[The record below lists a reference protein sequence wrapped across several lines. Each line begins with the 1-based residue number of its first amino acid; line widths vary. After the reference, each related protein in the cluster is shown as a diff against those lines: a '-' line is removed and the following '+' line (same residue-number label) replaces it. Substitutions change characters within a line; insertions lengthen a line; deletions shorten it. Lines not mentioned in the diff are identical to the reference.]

1 MKKIVLLLAICSPF
15 LLHAQGFQVS
25 LQGQKQQAMAGA
37 GTALVTDGAALF
49 YNPGGVSFL
58 KNNSISVGAT
68 PVISHGKFLDKASST
83 ESETNSPVG
92 TPFTGY
98 VVLGKKESNLKYGIA
113 VYTPFGSTISW
124 QNDWTGRFVTTRVQL
139 LSVYFQPTISYKIN
153 EKLGI
158 GGGFVYGVGKGNFYR
173 DLPVVDDDGQY
184 GKAELEGNSKGVG
197 YNVGVFYKPAKNV
210 SFGIT
215 YRSGVE
221 MKIKKGNAKFSVPAS
236 LAASFPSGDFS
247 ANVKLPK
254 IITFGTAIN
263 PTSKL
268 TLAFDAS
275 FIGWKTFD
283 TLTFDYANNTNE
295 LPDTKL
301 ARNYKNTFS
310 YRLGAQYSLTS
321 KFDARFGI
329 KYLVSPVA
337 DGYVSPD
344 VPDATHFNYSLGL
357 GYKLSSRLAAD
368 VSFTF
373 QSMEREDTNIET
385 QVSGTYKTYI
395 YMPGLSLN
403 YNF

>member
-1 MKKIVLLLAICSPF
+1 MDK
-15 LLHAQGFQVS
+15 
-25 LQGQKQQAMAGA
+25 
-37 GTALVTDGAALF
+37 T
-49 YNPGGVSFL
+49 SFE
-58 KNNSISVGAT
+58 
-68 PVISHGKFLDKASST
+68 

-98 VVLGKKESNLKYGIA
+98 VVLGKKESKLKYGIA

-124 QNDWTGRFVTTRVQL
+124 QDGWTGRFVTTRVKL

-173 DLPVVDDDGQY
+173 DLPIVDGAGQY
-184 GKAELEGNSKGVG
+184 GKAELEGNSKGYG

-221 MKIKKGNAKFSVPAS
+221 MKIKKGNAKFTVPAS
-236 LAASFPSGDFS
+236 LAANFPSGDFA

-275 FIGWKTFD
+275 LIGWKTFD
-283 TLTFDYANNTNE
+283 TLTFDYANNTTE

-310 YRLGAQYSLTS
+310 YRLGAQYSLTN
-321 KFDARFGI
+321 KLDARFGV
-329 KYLVSPVA
+329 KYLISPVE

-344 VPDATHFNYSLGL
+344 VPDATHFNYSIGL

-373 QSMEREDTNIET
+373 QSMERADTNTET
-385 QVSGTYKTYI
+385 QMSGVYKTYI